1 MKLVQSRL
9 CWLLT
14 LFLGL
19 SIVAGI
25 ASMAQV
31 QGASHQ
37 QFTLTEVDPTGN
49 RVAGWWQYRAVA
61 NTAPGGFSR
70 RQDSP
75 WHWRHYGQYEIDN
88 YGTNCG
94 DNIFALYPANPNSP
108 DTVVSADG
116 GTITVNIYQEI
127 DTVWICFAL
136 ECDDGTFAYAQMRN
150 LQTETT
156 VSGNGCGEGSSS
168 DTTQSPPPDNN
179 NNGGNDSGN
188 NDGNTDDDSG
198 NTMVIPT
205 TTRGTN
211 GGTVN
216 PLLPPAEINP
226 DGDDGDDDSDQDNSQ
241 DQNPGNTNPPP
252 NNQKTDDADND
263 EDNNAPPP
271 QPKSPVVILPPVTQ
285 DSGQTAGD
293 DGASDSQDE
302 DDTSSSSNQKQPRSP
317 YNGPWK

>member
-37 QFTLTEVDPTGN
+37 QFTLTEVDPIGD

-70 RQDSP
+70 HQDSP

-88 YGTNCG
+88 YGANCG

-108 DTVVSADG
+108 DTAVSADG

-179 NNGGNDSGN
+179 NNGGNN
-188 NDGNTDDDSG
+188 RRT
-198 NTMVIPT
+198 TMVIPT
-205 TTRGTN
+205 TTRGTTMVIPTTTR
-211 GGTVN
+211 GTTMVI
-216 PLLPPAEINP
+216 PTTTRGTTMVIPTTTRGTTMVIPTTTRGTTMVAPSIRCCHQQRLTRMVTMVTMTPTKTIAKTRTQATPIRPPTTKKLTTPTMMKTITPRHPSPRVQLLY
-226 DGDDGDDDSDQDNSQ
+226 S
-241 DQNPGNTNPPP
+241 
-252 NNQKTDDADND
+252 
-263 EDNNAPPP
+263 P
-271 QPKSPVVILPPVTQ
+271 Q
-285 DSGQTAGD
+285 
-293 DGASDSQDE
+293 
-302 DDTSSSSNQKQPRSP
+302 
-317 YNGPWK
+317 